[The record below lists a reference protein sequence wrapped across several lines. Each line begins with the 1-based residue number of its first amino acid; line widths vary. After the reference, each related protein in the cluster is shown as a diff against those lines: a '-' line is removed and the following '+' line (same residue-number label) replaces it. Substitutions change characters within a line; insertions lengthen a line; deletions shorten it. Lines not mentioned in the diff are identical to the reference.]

1 MNRLQKKCLIATAGF
16 HLLLLV
22 ILFVGPAFFNSKPKV
37 DDSQVLDVIPANL
50 IDAAFN
56 SGVKG
61 AQPPPPTPIVT
72 PPQPTPTPPAPK
84 QIVQPA
90 PVPQPTFVQK
100 VVKYFTPEPK
110 PDLTPIEKPEKNP
123 PHQIQPSL
131 TPVVRNVQKNST
143 TAKSKDNSQTARNL
157 AAELKSK
164 LSTATQIDMPGDS
177 SVAYANYA
185 SAVKSVYDAAWTLP
199 DSVANDDEN
208 VKVSVTI
215 ASDGTV
221 ISSRILTP
229 SGDAGVDSSV
239 QRTLDR
245 VMFIAPF
252 PDGATDKQRTYTIN
266 FNPQLKRL
274 SE

>member
-1 MNRLQKKCLIATAGF
+1 MNRLQKKCVIATAGF

-37 DDSQVLDVIPANL
+37 DDTQDITVIPANL

-56 SGVKG
+56 SGVKA

-72 PPQPTPTPPAPK
+72 PPQPQPTPTPPAPK

-90 PVPQPTFVQK
+90 PAPQPTITERFEK
-100 VVKYFTPEPK
+100 FFTPAPVN
-110 PDLTPIEKPEKNP
+110 PTPAPTE
-123 PHQIQPSL
+123 IQPH
-131 TPVVRNVQKNST
+131 TPKVDLHLVTRNAPKNST
-143 TAKSKDNSQTARNL
+143 PVKSQNDSRALKNI
-157 AAELKSK
+157 AAELRHN
-164 LSTATQIDMPGDS
+164 LSPATMVDAPGES
-177 SVAYANYA
+177 SAAYANYA
-185 SAVKSVYDAAWTLP
+185 SVVKSIYDAAWTLP

-215 ASDGTV
+215 GSDGTV

-229 SGDAGVDSSV
+229 SGDASVDNSV
-239 QRTLDR
+239 RRTLDR
-245 VMFIAPF
+245 VTFIAPF
-252 PDGATDKQRTYTIN
+252 PDGATDKSRTYTIN

>member
-1 MNRLQKKCLIATAGF
+1 MNRLQKKCVIATAGF

-56 SGVKG
+56 SGVKA
-61 AQPPPPTPIVT
+61 AQLPPPTPIVT
-72 PPQPTPTPPAPK
+72 LPQPQPTPTPPAPR

-90 PVPQPTFVQK
+90 PAPQPTIAERLEK
-100 VVKYFTPEPK
+100 LFTP
-110 PDLTPIEKPEKNP
+110 TPVNP
-123 PHQIQPSL
+123 TPAPAEIQPH
-131 TPVVRNVQKNST
+131 TPKVDLHLVTRD
-143 TAKSKDNSQTARNL
+143 APKSSPPTKPKQNSQTVKNIAEELRHNL
-157 AAELKSK
+157 SP
-164 LSTATQIDMPGDS
+164 ATQVDTPGDS
-177 SVAYANYA
+177 SAATASYA
-185 SAVKSVYDAAWTLP
+185 SAVKSIYDAAWTLP

-221 ISSRILTP
+221 ISSRIIMP
-229 SGDAGVDSSV
+229 SGDASVDNSV

-245 VMFIAPF
+245 VTFIAPF

-266 FNPQLKRL
+266 FNPQLKRM